1 MGKVIL
7 TLLVSAVTITLA
19 MIASDAVVEKWTKE
33 PEKDSD

>member
-19 MIASDAVVEKWTKE
+19 MIATDSVVDAWTKE
-33 PEKDSD
+33 PTKD